1 MTARTTL
8 ELLTHLR
15 SLDVKLWADGQQL
28 RYDAPPGALVPA
40 LKAEL
45 IQHKTEIL
53 RFLREA
59 ETVVQAGP
67 ASISPQPR
75 DGALPLSFAQQRLW
89 FLDQLM
95 PGVPAYNIPTAVR
108 LIGPLNAAVLEQSLR
123 EIIRRHEALRT
134 TFPTREGQ
142 PVQAIRAASDLKFRL
157 SILDVTPGPTSDG
170 QIQEHLHAAA
180 RQPFDLAQGP
190 LIRASLLRVSPT
202 EHILLLVIHHIVFDG
217 WSEEVFFREL
227 TALYQAF
234 SQGQP
239 APLPALPI
247 QYVDFT
253 LWQQQWLTGDVLADL
268 LACWRQQLGGSL
280 PLLNLPTDQPRPPQQ
295 TFRGSHYALPLPRS
309 LTEALRALNRQEGV
323 TMFMTLL
330 AAFQVLLYRYT
341 GQTDL
346 LVGSPIA
353 NRSRT
358 EIEDLIGFFINTLVL
373 RTDLSGDP
381 TFRELLRRVRQVALG
396 AYAHQDLPFEQVVEA
411 LQPERD
417 LSYQPLFQVM
427 FALQTT
433 PLENLQLPGLTAS
446 RVELESGVSL
456 FDLSLDIV
464 EEAGQNLTQ
473 LWEYNLDL
481 FDAATI
487 RRMAGH
493 YQTLLAGIVANSD
506 RPISALPL
514 LSAAEHRQFVID
526 WNDTGAAYPTEQC
539 IHHLFEAQV
548 RRTPEAVAVTFAGRP
563 LTYREL
569 NHRANQLAHHLQTL
583 GVGPETLVGI
593 YTERSLEMIVA
604 VLGVLKAGG
613 AYVPLDT
620 ASPKDRLAFM
630 CQDADMPV
638 LLSQQKLA
646 STLPV
651 SSGKTIYLDGD
662 WPIIAQHSGENL
674 TGCVTAG
681 NLAYTIYTS
690 GSTGRSKGVMIEH
703 RSLVNAYLAWEDA
716 YQLRSDA
723 TCHLQMANFS
733 FDVFTGD
740 WVRALCSGGKLVLCP
755 REILLAPDRLYAL
768 MREQGANCAEFVPA
782 VIRNLIQYLQST
794 GQSLDFMRV
803 LAVGSD
809 SWYIGEYQEIRQFCG
824 PETRLINS
832 YGLTEATIDSSYFE
846 NVSAG
851 LPADRLV
858 PIGRPFA
865 NTRLYILD
873 KRLQPVP
880 IGVSGELYVGGAGL
894 ARGYLKRP
902 RLTAE
907 RFIPHPFS
915 PEAGACLYKTGD
927 LARYLPDGA
936 IELLGRID
944 YQVKVRG
951 FRIELGEIETW
962 LDRHP
967 AVDKALAVVRE
978 DALAQG
984 GNGLGTA
991 KRLIA
996 YFVPTPEQ
1004 TATGSELRRFLKEKL
1019 PDYMIPSAFVRLDSL
1034 PLLPNGKIN
1043 RRALPAPD
1051 PARPDEGTPQVAPR
1065 DPLELELTQ
1074 IWQEILG
1081 VSSIGVTDNFFDLG
1095 GHSLLAV
1102 RLMAQ
1107 LRQRFG
1113 QDLPLAILFQGA
1125 TIEHLAGVLRREK
1138 EAPPYSA
1145 LVNIWAGGSLRPFF
1159 CVHPVGGGV
1168 LCYASLARH
1177 LGSER
1182 PFYGLQAR
1190 GLNGEETPFSRFEE
1204 MAAHYLTALR
1214 AVQPHGPYLLGG
1226 WSLGGVIAFEMAQQL
1241 YRQGD
1246 RVALLALIDSW
1257 APLAAHKTDDDEAVL
1272 LTEFLKDLSSSRV
1285 NTNNGS
1291 SDLPIVPD
1299 DLRQLEPDRRLNYAL
1314 VQAQKLGLVSPDIGP
1329 GQFGQFFQV
1338 FKANMRAE
1346 LNYPPW
1352 LYPGRI
1358 TLFTSREAAAA
1369 PDPTLGWSQLS
1380 SEPVTVYKM
1389 AGDHYTIL
1397 AEPNVQDL
1405 AERLRTSFDQVLDL
1419 PAKYFDCLTRKAS

>member
-53 RFLREA
+53 RFLHEA
-59 ETVVQAGP
+59 DTVTQTGP

-75 DGALPLSFAQQRLW
+75 EGALPLSFAQQRLW

-95 PGVPAYNIPTAVR
+95 PGAPTYNIPIAVR
-108 LIGPLNAAVLEQSLR
+108 LTGPLKAAVLEQSLC
-123 EIIRRHEALRT
+123 EVIRRHEALRT
-134 TFPTREGQ
+134 TFPTRDGQ
-142 PVQAIRAASDLKFRL
+142 PAQVIQATSDLQFHL
-157 SILDVTPGPTSDG
+157 SILDMPADSTPDV
-170 QIQEHLHAAA
+170 QIQDHLHEAA

-190 LIRASLLRVSPT
+190 LLRASLLRLSPS
-202 EHILLLVIHHIVFDG
+202 EHILLGVVHHIIFDG
-217 WSEEVFFREL
+217 WSEEIFFREL

-247 QYVDFT
+247 QYADFT
-253 LWQQQWLTGDVLADL
+253 LWQHSWLKGNVLADL
-268 LACWRQQLGGSL
+268 LAYWRQQLGGSL
-280 PLLNLPTDQPRPPQQ
+280 PLLNLPADRPRPPKQ
-295 TFRGSHYALPLPRS
+295 TFRGGHYAVPLPHS
-309 LTEALRALNRQEGV
+309 LTEALRALNWQEGV

-353 NRSRT
+353 GRTRT
-358 EIEDLIGFFINTLVL
+358 ELEALIGFFINTLVL

-381 TFRELLRRVRQVALG
+381 SFRDLLHHVRQVALG
-396 AYAHQDLPFEQVVEA
+396 AYAHQDLPFEQLVEA

-433 PLENLQLPGLTAS
+433 PLENLQIPGLTAS

-464 EEAGQNLTQ
+464 EEAGHLSQ

-487 RRMAGH
+487 HRMASH

-514 LSAAEHRQFVID
+514 LSEAEQRQFVID
-526 WNDTGAAYPTEQC
+526 WNNTGADYPTEQC
-539 IHHLFEAQV
+539 IHQLFEAQV
-548 RRTPEAVAVTFAGRP
+548 RQTPDAVAVTLADQT

-569 NHRANQLAHHLQTL
+569 NRRANQLAHYLQTL
-583 GVGPETLVGI
+583 GVGPETQVGI
-593 YTERSLEMIVA
+593 YIERSLEMIVA

-620 ASPKDRLAFM
+620 ASPQERLAFM
-630 CQDADMPV
+630 RQDADMPV
-638 LLSQQKLA
+638 LLSRQNLA

-651 SSGKTIYLDGD
+651 SAGKTIYLDGD
-662 WPIIAQHSGENL
+662 WPVIAQHSGDNP
-674 TGCVTAG
+674 TGCVTVE

-703 RSLVNAYLAWEDA
+703 RSLVNAYLAWEEA
-716 YQLRSDA
+716 YHLRPDV

-740 WVRALCSGGKLVLCP
+740 WTRALCSGGKLVLCP
-755 REILLAPDRLYAL
+755 RELLLAPNKLYAL
-768 MREQGANCAEFVPA
+768 MQAEGVNCAEFVPA
-782 VIRNLIQYLQST
+782 VIRNLISYLKSA
-794 GQSLDFMRV
+794 GQALDFMHV

-809 SWYIGEYQEIRQFCG
+809 SWYIGEYEEIRQFCG

-846 NVSAG
+846 NISSG

-873 KRLQPVP
+873 ERRQPVP

-907 RFIPHPFS
+907 RFVPDPFALE
-915 PEAGACLYKTGD
+915 PGTRLYKTGD
-927 LARYLPDGA
+927 LAHYLPDGA

-951 FRIELGEIETW
+951 FRIELGEIETV
-962 LDRHP
+962 LGRHP
-967 AVDKALAVVRE
+967 AVDKALAIVE
-978 DALAQG
+978 KDALAQ
-984 GNGLGTA
+984 NHNDLGTT

-996 YFVPTPEQ
+996 YFVPVPEQ
-1004 TATGSELRRFLKEKL
+1004 TVTSSELRSFLKEKL

-1043 RRALPAPD
+1043 RRALPAPNPTRLD
-1051 PARPDEGTPQVAPR
+1051 ERAARIAPR

-1074 IWQEILG
+1074 VWQEVLG
-1081 VSSIGVTDNFFDLG
+1081 VGSIGVTDNFFDLG

-1125 TIEHLAGVLRREK
+1125 TVEHLAGVLRREQ
-1138 EAPPYSA
+1138 ETPPYSA
-1145 LVNIWAGGSLRPFF
+1145 LVRIRAGGSQPFF

-1168 LCYASLARH
+1168 LCYAGLARH
-1177 LGSER
+1177 LGPER

-1190 GLNGEETPFSRFEE
+1190 GLNGEEAPFSHFEE

-1214 AVQPHGPYLLGG
+1214 AVQPYGPYLLGG

-1241 YRQGD
+1241 HRQGEP
-1246 RVALLALIDSW
+1246 VALLALIDSW
-1257 APLAAHKTDDDEAVL
+1257 PPIATHKTDDDEAAL
-1272 LTEFLKDLSSSRV
+1272 LIEFLRELSSSRV
-1285 NTNNGS
+1285 NNDNGTG
-1291 SDLPIVPD
+1291 DLPIVPD
-1299 DLRQLEPDRRLNYAL
+1299 ELRDQQLSYAL
-1314 VQAQKLGLVSPDIGP
+1314 TQVQKFGLVPPDIGP
-1329 GQFGQFFQV
+1329 EQFNRLFQV
-1338 FKANMRAE
+1338 FKANLRAE
-1346 LNYPPW
+1346 LNYTPQ

-1358 TLFTSREAAAA
+1358 TLFTSREADGT
-1369 PDPTLGWSQLS
+1369 PDPTLGWGQFSN
-1380 SEPVTVYKM
+1380 EPVTVHQM
-1389 AGDHYTIL
+1389 TGDHYTIL

-1405 AERLRTSFDQVLDL
+1405 AERLKAGFDQAVICPPNILI
-1419 PAKYFDCLTRKAS
+1419 A